1 MNRKEFSTFVSSA
14 LEEAIEFAEEK
25 AGQKLP
31 RMLAF
36 QWLFRSNQPI
46 TDNIVE
52 EIVKHV
58 FIDEEHIYPS
68 VHLGVADLLEDGSLL
83 IVGKVEGSAPRPFGP
98 NQTGRQACCLGR
110 HSTFSDGQRIIF
122 QPQRQPECLRQ

>member
-1 MNRKEFSTFVSSA
+1 MIAVDVPMNRKEFSTFVSSA

-36 QWLFRSNQPI
+36 QWLFHSNQLI

-52 EIVKHV
+52 EIVTHV
-58 FIDEEHIYPS
+58 FIDEEHIHPS

-83 IVGKVEGSAPRPFGP
+83 IVVQPCLLQTPTALTGGDNTPRNPWIGKLLLNR
-98 NQTGRQACCLGR
+98 
-110 HSTFSDGQRIIF
+110 
-122 QPQRQPECLRQ
+122 